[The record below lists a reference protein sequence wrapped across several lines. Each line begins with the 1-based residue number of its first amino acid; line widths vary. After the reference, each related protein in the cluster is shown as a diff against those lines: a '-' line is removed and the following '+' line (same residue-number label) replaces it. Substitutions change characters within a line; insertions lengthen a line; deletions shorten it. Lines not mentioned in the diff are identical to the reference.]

1 MLLSM
6 VTAMSEDRRRK
17 YWILGAMSGVLG
29 LVVFDETVVGVA
41 LPTIQRDLGM
51 TQVALHWAVNAYLL
65 TFGCFVA
72 LAGRLGDTLGRHR
85 LFLVGVAVFG
95 LASLAA
101 GRAPSGS
108 ILVAAR
114 AIQGVGAAIIFPAA
128 FAIVTGLFSPE
139 ERGTAFGMQ
148 TTVGGVFMSMGPLVG
163 GIFSQTVS
171 WRWIF
176 LINLPVVLAIGVVVM
191 AAWVAPAAEQASEAP
206 RERKFDLSGLLA
218 LLLGLTATTIG
229 LMQGN
234 EWGWSDPITLF
245 LLAVGAIGLAV
256 FVLLETREQQPLIDL
271 SLFRIPPFAGGVL
284 IFFVFQFDK
293 IVVFV
298 FVPLFLQRQLDFSP
312 IEAGLPLVAAIL
324 PTLVT
329 SLVAGRSADR
339 FGPRGPTMV
348 GLIANGTALLV
359 LGLGALAGSYPTIFA
374 SLMLWGTVLPF
385 ASVVPRGALMGAVPR
400 SRQGQ
405 ASGLNLTVQMMGGTI
420 GMAVA
425 TILLT
430 PAENF
435 SIIFWITGVLVLA
448 VTLAAWLT
456 FDRKGGARG

>member
-1 MLLSM
+1 
-6 VTAMSEDRRRK
+6 
-17 YWILGAMSGVLG
+17 MSGVLG

-41 LPTIQRDLGM
+41 LPTIQRDLAM
-51 TQVALHWAVNAYLL
+51 TQVAAHWVVNAYLL
-65 TFGCFVA
+65 TFTCFVA

-85 LFLVGVAVFG
+85 LFLAGVVVFG

-101 GRAPSGS
+101 GLAASGTLL
-108 ILVAAR
+108 IAAR

-128 FAIVTGLFSPE
+128 FAIVTGLFARE
-139 ERGTAFGMQ
+139 ERGTAFGVQ
-148 TTVGGVFMSMGPLVG
+148 TTVGGVFMAIGPLVG
-163 GIFSQTVS
+163 GIFAQTVS

-176 LINLPVVLAIGVVVM
+176 LINLPVVLAIGGVVL
-191 AAWVAPAAEQASEAP
+191 AAWVAPAVAP
-206 RERKFDLSGLLA
+206 TETSRERRFDLRGLLA

-245 LLAVGAIGLAV
+245 VLAGGAIGLVA
-256 FVLLETREQQPLIDL
+256 FVLLESYEGQPLIDL
-271 SLFRIPPFAGGVL
+271 TLFRIPPFAGGVL

-312 IEAGLPLVAAIL
+312 IEAGLPLVVAIL

-339 FGPRGPTMV
+339 FGPRSPTML
-348 GLIANGTALLV
+348 GLVANGSALLV
-359 LGLGALAGSYPTIFA
+359 LGLGALAGNYPTIFA
-374 SLMLWGTVLPF
+374 ALILWGAVLPF
-385 ASVVPRGALMGAVPR
+385 ASVVPRGALMSAVPGA
-400 SRQGQ
+400 RQGQ

-430 PAENF
+430 TAGNF
-435 SIIFWITGVLVLA
+435 SVIFWTTGVLV
-448 VTLAAWLT
+448 VAATVVAWFT
-456 FDRKGGARG
+456 FDRKQRRRHAK